1 MSKRRSRQRN
11 RYKAV
16 EDTANNVVAIQ
27 EYEDRQTRFP
37 KAVELKPRNIR
48 QADYLKLLQDWS
60 NSIIFALGPAGTGKT
75 MLAVHK
81 AIEEYKAK
89 RVQKIVITRPAV
101 SVDEEHGFLPGD
113 LIAKMTPWM
122 RPVFDI
128 FYEHFS
134 VKQTKYFLEN
144 EIFEVCPLAYMRG
157 RTFKNSFIIAD
168 EMQNATP
175 SQMKMLL
182 TRIGE
187 RSKMVV
193 TGDLAQHDR
202 GYENNGLADFISKL
216 NTENNRLIKEIQFDA
231 QHIERHPAVSEVL
244 KIYGDIKTL
253 KVLNAS
259 NN

>member
-27 EYEDRQTRFP
+27 EYENRITRFP
-37 KAVELKPRNIR
+37 KAVEVKPRNIK
-48 QADYLKLLQDWS
+48 QAEYLKLLQDWS

-81 AIEEYKAK
+81 AIEEFKSK
-89 RVQKIVITRPAV
+89 RVSKIVITRPAV

-134 VKQTKYFLEN
+134 
-144 EIFEVCPLAYMRG
+144 
-157 RTFKNSFIIAD
+157 
-168 EMQNATP
+168 
-175 SQMKMLL
+175 
-182 TRIGE
+182 
-187 RSKMVV
+187 
-193 TGDLAQHDR
+193 
-202 GYENNGLADFISKL
+202 
-216 NTENNRLIKEIQFDA
+216 
-231 QHIERHPAVSEVL
+231 AVSYTHL
-244 KIYGDIKTL
+244 TLPTIYS
-253 KVLNAS
+253 V
-259 NN
+259 